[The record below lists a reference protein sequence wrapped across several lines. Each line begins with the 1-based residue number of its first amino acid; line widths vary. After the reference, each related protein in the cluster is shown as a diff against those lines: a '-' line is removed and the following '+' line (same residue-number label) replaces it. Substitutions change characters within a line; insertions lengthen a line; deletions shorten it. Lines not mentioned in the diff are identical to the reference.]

1 VRVNSNSLPIKP
13 SLKRKKKITS
23 AAGPPQTNLIPKPY
37 QNITAEIPIEKRKKK
52 KERPKEDR
60 KSQNNPK
67 KSPITPH
74 REGREGGVRPCVLL
88 SPFFS
93 QQVEKEREKKKE
105 KE

>member
-52 KERPKEDR
+52 KGKAQGRQKVPK
-60 KSQNNPK
+60 QP
-67 KSPITPH
+67 
-74 REGREGGVRPCVLL
+74 
-88 SPFFS
+88 
-93 QQVEKEREKKKE
+93 
-105 KE
+105 